1 MEPKRGRDELPT
13 KLALNYVFQ
22 RAVEEENSR
31 DDRLYSSVTFVF
43 LNHSPSQYLE
53 KQLSSNIVKSA
64 GLFRDGQIN

>member
-22 RAVEEENSR
+22 RAAEENSR

-43 LNHSPSQYLE
+43 LRPPPPPQYLE

>member
-22 RAVEEENSR
+22 RAAEENSR

>member
-22 RAVEEENSR
+22 RDAEENSR

-43 LNHSPSQYLE
+43 LRPPPPR
-53 KQLSSNIVKSA
+53 NI
-64 GLFRDGQIN
+64 

>member
-22 RAVEEENSR
+22 RAAEENSR

-43 LNHSPSQYLE
+43 LTHPPQYLE